1 MFKKGMK
8 LKIKFK
14 IGNNKGFKIF
24 KGTIAVIT
32 DHLIVVQGKN
42 YTESFKFNDF
52 KCGAAVL
59 I

>member
-1 MFKKGMK
+1 MFKEGMK
-8 LKIKFK
+8 LKVKFK
-14 IGNNKGFKIF
+14 LGKNKGFKIF
-24 KGTIAVIT
+24 RGRVIVIT
-32 DHLIVVQGKN
+32 EHLIVVQGKN